1 MVALTPKQI
10 ALREIACRLYYQ
22 ERKSTAEVARLLD
35 EPESTIW
42 NILTHCTDRH
52 RLNRGEK
59 FTQRV
64 VKRLLNF

>member
-1 MVALTPKQI
+1 MALTPKQI
-10 ALREIACRLYYQ
+10 ALRETACRLYYQ

-42 NILTHCTDRH
+42 NVLTHCTNRH
-52 RLNRGEK
+52 RLGREK

>member
-1 MVALTPKQI
+1 MALTPKQI

-42 NILTHCTDRH
+42 NILTHSPDRH
-52 RLNRGEK
+52 RRGREK
-59 FTQRV
+59 ITQRV